1 MTKKFRKPTNPYRE
15 DYDLFLRYALKA
27 VKVRMDSPEIMMGLL
42 SFALG
47 FERLFKAILHDI
59 NPLYVLKDDSF
70 KNSVAVVYKEEM
82 DLGNKSMKAFEKTV
96 ANTPNGDVINFRES
110 LNRCCLFSQEI
121 NKHKSMLGRLN
132 QMRDVIAHCPLN
144 QLDAGN
150 CRKMMQGHAFLIL
163 EDLHAAK
170 FVDLDALAGERL
182 SILRRIA
189 IDQADDVVK
198 RVSEILKY
206 HKELYESRLAK
217 IPTWVPSMKTE
228 HARPNKADSIWVSC
242 PACENNAAVETE
254 VDYDY
259 CDHETV
265 AVGVFVSRLY
275 CSFCDLDIEDY
286 EELDQMGITMESITP
301 DRDDY

>member
-1 MTKKFRKPTNPYRE
+1 MTKKFRKPANPYRE

-27 VKVRMDSPEIMMGLL
+27 MKVRMDSPEIMMGLL

-47 FERLFKAILHDI
+47 FERLFKAILHDL
-59 NPLYVLKDDSF
+59 NPLYVLKEDSF
-70 KNSVAVVYKEEM
+70 KNSVSVVYKEEM
-82 DLGNKSMKAFEKTV
+82 DLGKKSIKDFENIV
-96 ANTPNGDVINFRES
+96 AKNPNEDVINFRES

-144 QLDAGN
+144 QLDAGK

-163 EDLHAAK
+163 EDLSAAK
-170 FVDLDALAGERL
+170 LVDLDALAGERL
-182 SILRRIA
+182 STLRRIA
-189 IDQADDVVK
+189 INQADDVVK

-206 HKELYESRLAK
+206 HKELYESRLSK
-217 IPTWVPSMKTE
+217 TPTWVPAMKPE
-228 HARPNKADSIWVSC
+228 NVRPNIADCIWVPC
-242 PACENNAAVETE
+242 PACGNNAEVETE

-265 AVGVFVSRLY
+265 PVGVFVSRLY

-286 EELDQMGITMESITP
+286 EELDHMGITMESITP
-301 DRDDY
+301 DRDEY